1 MSGLTAIAAL
11 LWITLSPQLP
21 NGPQTVPY
29 FITDGK
35 GIAGYDA
42 GDRELAVFAVE
53 AWGRESGARLKFTP
67 AKSQDEALLRV
78 RWVAAG
84 EGRFGEM
91 QRITV
96 ENKQGA
102 EVFISPGVSSMG
114 EPYASR
120 AARDPLFR
128 DTIVYLTCVHE
139 IGHALGLQH
148 TANFEDIMYYFG
160 YGGDLAGYFLRYR
173 NKLQSRMDIPK
184 YSGLSQNDVAV
195 LKRLH

>member
-1 MSGLTAIAAL
+1 MTSLYVAFFLLTSFA
-11 LWITLSPQLP
+11 QLP
-21 NGPQTVPY
+21 AGPQTIPY
-29 FITDGK
+29 HITDGK

-42 GDRELAVFAVE
+42 VDRELAVFAID
-53 AWGRESGARLKFTP
+53 AWARESGARLKFTP
-67 AKSQDEALLRV
+67 AKSESEALLVV

-91 QRITV
+91 RRISV
-96 ENKQGA
+96 GGNQGA

-120 AARDPLFR
+120 AARDRLFR

-148 TANFEDIMYYFG
+148 TSNFEDIMYYFG

-173 NKLQSRMDIPK
+173 NKLQSRADISR
-184 YSGLSQNDVAV
+184 YSGLSSNDIAV

>member
-1 MSGLTAIAAL
+1 MSSAAAVAVL
-11 LWITLSPQLP
+11 LATLLGQLP
-21 NGPQTVPY
+21 AGPQTVPY
-29 FITDGK
+29 YVTDGK

-42 GDRELAVFAVE
+42 DDRELAGFALE
-53 AWGRESGARLKFTP
+53 AWSRESGDRLKFTA
-67 AKSQDEALLRV
+67 AKGEADALLVV

-91 QRITV
+91 RRITIGD
-96 ENKQGA
+96 KHGA

-114 EPYASR
+114 EPFASR
-120 AARDPLFR
+120 AARDRLFR

-139 IGHALGLQH
+139 IGHAVGLQH

-160 YGGDLAGYFLRYR
+160 YGGDLAAYFLRYR
-173 NKLQSRMDIPK
+173 DKLKSRSDIRK
-184 YSGLSQNDVAV
+184 FSGLSANDVAV

>member
-1 MSGLTAIAAL
+1 MTSLYVAFLLLTSS
-11 LWITLSPQLP
+11 TQLP
-21 NGPQTVPY
+21 AGPQTIPY
-29 FITDGK
+29 HITDGK

-42 GDRELAVFAVE
+42 VDRELAVFAID
-53 AWGRESGARLKFTP
+53 AWARESGARLKFTP
-67 AKSQDEALLRV
+67 AKSESEALLVV

-91 QRITV
+91 RRISV
-96 ENKQGA
+96 GGNQGA

-120 AARDPLFR
+120 AARDRLFR

-148 TANFEDIMYYFG
+148 TSNFEDIMYYFG

-173 NKLQSRMDIPK
+173 NKLQSRAHIAR
-184 YSGLSQNDVAV
+184 YSGLSSNDIAV